1 MPDRGTRGPTLT
13 SAKQAEQA
21 ARDKRLT
28 EALRANLHRRK
39 EQARARQ
46 DAGRDG
52 SETETP
58 NDDRGGG

>member
-1 MPDRGTRGPTLT
+1 MADRGARRRTLT

-28 EALRANLHRRK
+28 DALRANLHRRK

-46 DAGRDG
+46 DGGRDR
-52 SETETP
+52 SEADTP
-58 NDDRGGG
+58 NDDRNGG